1 VEIISVQDQDQDQD
15 QEQQHKWNGHSG
27 VLGVLVHELV
37 AEVKEPE
44 TETATPLE
52 ARFPASGR
60 EQATG
65 LDVVEKERSGAPVE
79 IISVQLQNGHS
90 GALGVL
96 VHKLV
101 AEVKEPERGSA
112 TPLEARFPASA
123 REEEARFPS
132 SCG

>member
-1 VEIISVQDQDQDQD
+1 M
-15 QEQQHKWNGHSG
+15 
-27 VLGVLVHELV
+27 LGVLVHELV

-79 IISVQLQNGHS
+79 IISVQLQVQN
-90 GALGVL
+90 
-96 VHKLV
+96 
-101 AEVKEPERGSA
+101 
-112 TPLEARFPASA
+112 
-123 REEEARFPS
+123 
-132 SCG
+132 